1 MVVKALTCKEFGL
14 APYAHLINDVSLFS
28 DLYSQLSYSH
38 EKKDG
43 NKVVHSLTRLVLTSQ
58 HCTVWIEDVPSCTLP
73 FVQADLAAL

>member
-38 EKKDG
+38 VKRNG
-43 NKVVHSLTRLVLTSQ
+43 NKVVHSLAKLLLTSQ
-58 HCTVWIEDVPSCTLP
+58 SYMV
-73 FVQADLAAL
+73 